1 VVGFFVVVRF
11 ASRELDV
18 GGDCLPDVDGCFRDL
33 LDEFRDKAGFREL
46 RGFDDDD
53 CWGGGSLA
61 EVEMEELLDVDEAR
75 EGREAKDVDE
85 AIEENDV
92 DEVMERMEEAIV
104 WSW

>member
-11 ASRELDV
+11 ASCELDV
-18 GGDCLPDVDGCFRDL
+18 GVDCLPDVDGRFRDL
-33 LDEFRDKAGFREL
+33 LDEFRDKAGFWEL

-75 EGREAKDVDE
+75 EGREAKDVEE
-85 AIEENDV
+85 AMEENDV
-92 DEVMERMEEAIV
+92 DEAMERMEEAIV